1 MRNPYAQK
9 AHEFTRMTVTV
20 SEGLAEVRLDW
31 PERDNAAD
39 WATATDLL
47 EMSTLLAEDPTVRV
61 VLLAANGRFFSAGGD
76 ISMFHGLA
84 GPGLP
89 ASLRRMIDQ
98 YHLAIQR
105 LSELDAPIVA
115 AVQGAAAG
123 GGLGLV
129 CAADIVIAAEDAMFT
144 MSSTRIG
151 LPADGGTSWYLPRVV
166 GMRRA
171 QEMMLLSSRITA
183 TEARDWG
190 LVTRVVPA
198 DDLDREARSIAE
210 SLRDGP
216 TVAYGEVRRLLR
228 DSMHNSLPEQ
238 LCAER
243 DAVVVAAASQDA
255 GEGIAAFTQRRRPA
269 FQGR

>member
-1 MRNPYAQK
+1 MTNPYARK

-20 SEGLAEVRLDW
+20 RDGLAEVRLDW

-39 WATATDLL
+39 WSTATDLL
-47 EMSTLLAEDPTVRV
+47 EMATLLAEDPSVRV

-84 GPGLP
+84 GAALP

-98 YHLAIQR
+98 YHLAIER
-105 LSELDAPIVA
+105 LSELNAPIVA

-129 CAADIVIAAEDAMFT
+129 CAADIVVAADDAMFT

-166 GMRRA
+166 GLRRA
-171 QEMMLLSSRITA
+171 QEMMLLSRRLTA
-183 TEARDWG
+183 DQALDWG

-198 DDLDREARSIAE
+198 ADLDKEARSIAE
-210 SLRDGP
+210 RLRDGP
-216 TVAYGEVRRLLR
+216 TIAYGEVRRLLR
-228 DSMHNSLPEQ
+228 DSEHNSLSQQ
-238 LCAER
+238 LGAER
-243 DAVVVAAASQDA
+243 DAVVLAAASRDA
-255 GEGIAAFTQRRRPA
+255 AEGIAAFTERRRPA
-269 FQGR
+269 FGGQ